1 MKRRQTGFSLLEAI
15 VALVIFSMVA
25 MTLYGW
31 QSTNLHTLQ
40 RAQAH
45 ARQNALSRSALSLL
59 AQVNPMLTPSGERPL
74 GPLTVHWHAQ
84 LMQPAKPGVSALG
97 VPDLFELGLYQ
108 MDVRV
113 LDGSRLLTEFRVR
126 QVGFKQIHAMDN
138 Q

>member
-1 MKRRQTGFSLLEAI
+1 MNRRQSGFSLLEAI

-25 MTLYGW
+25 MALYGW
-31 QSTNLHTLQ
+31 QSANLHTLR
-40 RAQAH
+40 RAEAH

-74 GPLTVHWHAQ
+74 GPLRVQWLAH
-84 LMQPAKPGVSALG
+84 LLQPAKPGVSAVG
-97 VPDLFELGLYQ
+97 VPDLFELGLYR

-113 LDGSRLLTEFRVR
+113 LDGSRLVTAFHVR

-138 Q
+138 H